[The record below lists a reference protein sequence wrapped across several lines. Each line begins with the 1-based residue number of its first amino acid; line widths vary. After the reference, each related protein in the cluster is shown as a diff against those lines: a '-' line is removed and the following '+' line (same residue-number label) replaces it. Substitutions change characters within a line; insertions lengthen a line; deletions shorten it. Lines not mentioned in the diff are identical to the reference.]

1 MIWLRL
7 QALGYLTL
15 FVTLTVCPQ
24 VSCTRRN
31 QSSEV
36 TATANQNS
44 GNNAR
49 TEGTRSAEL
58 QLDLKS
64 DRTELGPDECTDLRL
79 DVFNPST
86 HAIRWGGDLELE
98 QEGPSPPLP
107 DGIGGSVNVPPG
119 KFSDFM
125 AVRICTA
132 NRLPGTY
139 RFRITSARKSPNPL
153 HSNWVTIEVLP

>member
-1 MIWLRL
+1 MIWARL
-7 QALGYLTL
+7 QGFGYFTL
-15 FVTLTVCPQ
+15 FVMLTLCPQ

-31 QSSEV
+31 RSAEV
-36 TATANQNS
+36 KATANQDGGS
-44 GNNAR
+44 NAV
-49 TEGTRSAEL
+49 TEDSRRGEL

-64 DRTELGPDECTDLRL
+64 GRAELRSDECTDLRL

-107 DGIGGSVNVPPG
+107 DGIGGAVNVPPG

-125 AVRICTA
+125 AFRICTA